1 MFEKIK
7 QLLLSLFGKNTL
19 DYICGTEAL
28 PLPLSQEEE
37 SDKIILLENGDE
49 KSEN

>member
-7 QLLLSLFGKNTL
+7 NLLLKLFGKNTL

-37 SDKIILLENGDE
+37 IGRAHV
-49 KSEN
+49 